1 MIFMEPDA
9 RRFHQAQQNPTQE
22 TQGTH
27 HDDPGTGGNRQL
39 MQEANH
45 HPRGRSGPLRL
56 ARRLYGALLAPPDHA
71 PGASEGPEAGAITS
85 RESLET
91 TVARYVSFAT
101 LAALSVC
108 VALSVGA
115 QEAFA
120 QAPPGGGGGGDAI
133 ESTLTNIR
141 NYLAGLSFA
150 IGGIGFV
157 ASLLVK
163 GYASINENA
172 HAYAAMGMK
181 GSLWCIIA
189 GVIVT
194 PILTIAAGLAGGGG
208 G

>member
-1 MIFMEPDA
+1 
-9 RRFHQAQQNPTQE
+9 
-22 TQGTH
+22 
-27 HDDPGTGGNRQL
+27 

-71 PGASEGPEAGAITS
+71 PGASEGPEAGTITS

-91 TVARYVSFAT
+91 TIARYAFF
-101 LAALSVC
+101 AALTALAVC
-108 VALSVGA
+108 LALAVGA

-120 QAPPGGGGGGDAI
+120 QAPPGGGGGGGDAI

-141 NYLAGLSFA
+141 DYLAGLSFA

-208 G
+208 GG